1 MHKRIL
7 AYAYDSKRL
16 CTRLKLHQKK
26 RKRFYIR
33 KRLLYVKN
41 IK

>member
-16 CTRLKLHQKK
+16 CTRLKLHQK